1 MMMGACGVPHLLLH
15 QLPPQAAPGTEC
27 RWADGGGGR
36 GVARNVRVAAH
47 RLRRHL
53 AQFSTAASVLSNP
66 GRALALQVHPVSWQG
81 SGQVGCCCSS
91 PMASVTRPGR
101 MLMRY
106 PRLVSTCSMAKRR
119 GGRAGLCTQPR
130 HVLRHQ
136 DSSGRV
142 CECSACCCW
151 EQPSAHRQEVCGGAA
166 AGCLAPWGRLPC
178 LEGLTLPSGI
188 MFQAASSVRLAAPS
202 DSPLRAL
209 LPWAG
214 STLQQGGWRSW
225 GGGMAHAQLPWWR
238 SGSKRELWHDG
249 HSAAHTPAPD
259 VPDVDGAHVE
269 VCAGRLGDG
278 WAQASWLGQ
287 QRAAVERRRPRRVGG
302 WARRLSR
309 AVICWSRA
317 RYKQQCSRRQQQQG
331 LLGQHSVSAGASL
344 QRFGAMIRCMFSADN
359 APCFAA
365 EGRCRAGMSDR
376 SPHGT
381 WHLGGQLQD
390 SGSYP

>member
-1 MMMGACGVPHLLLH
+1 MGACGAPHLLLH

-27 RWADGGGGR
+27 RRADGGGGR

-53 AQFSTAASVLSNP
+53 AQFSAAATVLSNP

-142 CECSACCCW
+142 CECSGCCCW

-166 AGCLAPWGRLPC
+166 AGCLG
-178 LEGLTLPSGI
+178 
-188 MFQAASSVRLAAPS
+188 QAALLGRPHPPFRYHVPGGLKGSFGGAFRQPVACVASV
-202 DSPLRAL
+202 
-209 LPWAG
+209 
-214 STLQQGGWRSW
+214 GWV
-225 GGGMAHAQLPWWR
+225 HP
-238 SGSKRELWHDG
+238 
-249 HSAAHTPAPD
+249 T
-259 VPDVDGAHVE
+259 
-269 VCAGRLGDG
+269 AGRMAKLGRRHG
-278 WAQASWLGQ
+278 T
-287 QRAAVERRRPRRVGG
+287 RAAGVVAERQQ
-302 WARRLSR
+302 AR
-309 AVICWSRA
+309 AVA
-317 RYKQQCSRRQQQQG
+317 
-331 LLGQHSVSAGASL
+331 
-344 QRFGAMIRCMFSADN
+344 
-359 APCFAA
+359 
-365 EGRCRAGMSDR
+365 
-376 SPHGT
+376 
-381 WHLGGQLQD
+381 
-390 SGSYP
+390 